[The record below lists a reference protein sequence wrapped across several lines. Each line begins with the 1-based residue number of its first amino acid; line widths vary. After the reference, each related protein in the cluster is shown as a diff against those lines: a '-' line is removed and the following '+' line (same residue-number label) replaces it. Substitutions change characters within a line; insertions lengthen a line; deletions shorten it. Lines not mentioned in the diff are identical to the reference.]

1 MNTQK
6 SWSPEASGFRG
17 GVRGCSL
24 NRKNG
29 LRFAINTKKSEV
41 LLSIVGNGGLL
52 SGLAVAA
59 LWVHPIGAPSL
70 LPRDHM
76 FAIEF

>member
-1 MNTQK
+1 MESRGQWVQG
-6 SWSPEASGFRG
+6 WSEGLLPEPKEWSQ
-17 GVRGCSL
+17 VC
-24 NRKNG
+24 NKH
-29 LRFAINTKKSEV
+29 KSEV

-70 LPRDHM
+70 LPRDPM